1 MDYGLARLCLGR
13 VFVVKICAWTRF
25 SDAAR
30 IIKPECPNALSSAL
44 VPVVV
49 VVVGSSISLHQ
60 LCTLSTHTFGTLIA
74 SDTRITRPAAHGDVG
89 AKSVLIITK
98 FQIISSPHN

>member
-1 MDYGLARLCLGR
+1 M
-13 VFVVKICAWTRF
+13 
-25 SDAAR
+25 
-30 IIKPECPNALSSAL
+30 PECAFVRLAAGGGGSGGFIDFASPALHAL
-44 VPVVV
+44 
-49 VVVGSSISLHQ
+49 
-60 LCTLSTHTFGTLIA
+60 THTFGTLIA